1 MHKYWN
7 LTLSKQPSFYFLTSF
22 PFCKKN
28 KFHENMGTCKIGG
41 APPAKCTRILLL
53 REIPQN
59 TWRNKK
65 GVVYGMVKVLPWVKQ
80 QASLLGWGQ
89 HNGQWR
95 RPIHNIE
102 VWGDIFNKL
111 LEIHV
116 QQRIWSLLGVFSRN
130 V

>member
-1 MHKYWN
+1 
-7 LTLSKQPSFYFLTSF
+7 
-22 PFCKKN
+22 
-28 KFHENMGTCKIGG
+28 MGTCKIGG
-41 APPAKCTRILLL
+41 APPAKCTRIFLL

-65 GVVYGMVKVLPWVKQ
+65 GVVYGIVKALPWVRQ

-102 VWGDIFNKL
+102 VWGDRSNKL

-116 QQRIWSLLGVFSRN
+116 QQRIWSLLAVFSRCMIITRRLCYTMWSRK
-130 V
+130 